1 MDRDDQVSRVAE
13 GVESSDEEG
22 DDKSIYRIHDEEE
35 EEVEVS
41 ARALRRA
48 QAANVTALALR
59 PSEKRDAAG
68 VVGTHVQEVQKVSGI

>member
-1 MDRDDQVSRVAE
+1 VAE

-22 DDKSIYRIHDEEE
+22 DDKSIYRIHEEEEE

-68 VVGTHVQEVQKVSGI
+68 VVGTRGAEGQKVSEI

>member
-1 MDRDDQVSRVAE
+1 MSPTVSRVAE

-22 DDKSIYRIHDEEE
+22 DDKSIYRIHEEEE

-48 QAANVTALALR
+48 QAADVTALALR

-68 VVGTHVQEVQKVSGI
+68 VVGTRVAEGQKVSEI